1 MRVLELKP
9 EELGDEKL
17 ARIVEAVGVP
27 LPHPICE
34 DPTAT
39 EIKRRETL
47 SALRFAILGRVAYY
61 RRDVEFQDTS
71 LVSWAE
77 VRDPTIEGR
86 IKDSAGHLFDIQR
99 NRKKAPL
106 PENVRAKDLAMNR
119 KKATPDKISKTSP
132 RPLPDNTSPF
142 ELFAARLAPIY
153 EQFFQR
159 AAGASTSSKVGGPF
173 VRFVLAVSKE
183 MNVRVQGNKLPKA
196 STVKAALRKVPE
208 PYRLG

>member
-9 EELGDEKL
+9 EELDDEKL
-17 ARIVEAVGVP
+17 ARIVEAAGVP
-27 LPHPICE
+27 LSHPICE

-39 EIKRRETL
+39 EIKRCETL

-71 LVSWAE
+71 AVSWAE
-77 VRDPTIEGR
+77 VRDPTREET
-86 IKDSAGHLFDIQR
+86 
-99 NRKKAPL
+99 PL
-106 PENVRAKDLAMNR
+106 PENARAKDLVMNR
-119 KKATPDKISKTSP
+119 KFSNTSETSP
-132 RPLPDNTSPF
+132 HDPLPDNTSPF

-153 EQFFQR
+153 KQFFQR
-159 AAGASTSSKVGGPF
+159 DAGASTSSKVGGPF

>member
-47 SALRFAILGRVAYY
+47 SALRFAILGRVAHY
-61 RRDVEFQDTS
+61 RRDVEFHDTS
-71 LVSWAE
+71 AVSWAE
-77 VRDPTIEGR
+77 VRDP
-86 IKDSAGHLFDIQR
+86 
-99 NRKKAPL
+99 NRKETPL
-106 PENVRAKDLAMNR
+106 PENARAKDLALNR
-119 KKATPDKISKTSP
+119 KMATPDKFSETSSETSP
-132 RPLPDNTSPF
+132 HDPLPDNTSPF
-142 ELFAARLAPIY
+142 ELFVGRLAPVY
-153 EQFFQR
+153 ERFFQR
-159 AAGASTSSKVGGPF
+159 DAGASTSSKVGGPF

-183 MNVRVQGNKLPKA
+183 MNVRVQGNKLPKP